1 MKVGDST
8 TRKERMPQKNMKRNA
23 RITDRKIRHA
33 KVTEENGETFG
44 ALAENANDGI
54 LVAAGKGIHVYA
66 NRRASEITGYSPA
79 ELLKVSI
86 KDLAHPDEIEK
97 LMDRYYKRLAGEPVP
112 RQYETIIVRKDGK
125 SIPIELTAAKTV
137 WQGKPADL
145 VIIRDITERKKIEE
159 ALRESEERFRQLS
172 EASFEGILIH
182 DRGKILDVNETLLSL
197 FGYSRDEVIGR
208 SVLDFAAP
216 ESRELVMKN
225 VLSGYLK
232 PYEAL
237 GLRKGGTR
245 FTCELIGRTIP
256 YRGSMARV
264 TVLRDV
270 TERKQAEEQ
279 LRYQAY
285 LLANVND
292 AIVASDA
299 QYRLTAW
306 NAAAESLYGWKAE
319 EVLGR
324 NGLEIIRTEW
334 LAADAEEMR
343 RKIAERGR
351 WHGEVTQAR
360 KDGTRVPAEVSS
372 VVLRDESG
380 QIVGYVSV
388 NRDITEHK
396 NAEKALQNSALQ
408 WQTTFDAMKDAVSL
422 IDSNGKIVRC
432 NKAMIDFLKKPLGEV
447 IGHTCW
453 EIKRGSPSPDVGC
466 LLRRVLQ
473 THKRETMILPM
484 GDQWFNI
491 TIDPLLDDSGNLV
504 GGVHIISDITERKK
518 AEETLRES
526 KEKYRNLIEN
536 ISDVIFEIDGKG
548 VITYISPVI
557 SGILDYTADEII
569 GKSFMNF
576 VNEDDRKSLSERFS
590 ELQRGVEKDFEY
602 RLIHKSGDVRWVR
615 TSTKALFEDDTF
627 KGGQGTLIDITEC
640 KKVEEKMR
648 LNEARLQSLYYI
660 SQYKSEN
667 VQGLLDYALD
677 EAIKLTKSKVGWFG
691 FYQEENKTLTIA
703 VWSAEAMKECEM
715 AEKQYVFPLKNAG
728 IWAEGIRRRNPFL
741 TNDFQALGPTRNG
754 YPPGHLELFKFLTIP
769 LFSGDAIVAV
779 IAIANKEEDYDETD
793 VLQLTLLMNSV
804 MEIIDHRKAEE
815 ALRESEERYRA
826 LFVEALDGLCLADA
840 ETGIIIDCNK
850 ALTALVGRERME
862 LIGHP
867 QNILHPPSSNKTEFS
882 PTFTQH
888 LGDKEGQILE
898 TQIITKTG
906 EIREV
911 EIKANM
917 LHLRGRKM
925 LQGIFRDI
933 TERKRMEQEL
943 ENHRRNLEEMVR
955 QRTSEL
961 EDARIAALN
970 LMQDANIQ
978 QQTTEKTLLEKE
990 TLLQEVHHRVKNNL
1004 QVISSLIDMQRAGI
1018 KDPHIRQVLLDS
1030 QARIRAM
1037 AIIHEKLYQS
1047 RELGRINVEEYV
1059 RVLIDHLAGIYRD
1072 QAKNIV
1078 IEIQVDKLSMDIDT
1092 AIPCGLIINELASN
1106 AFKYAFAPEWSGNRE
1121 VRLKIRKRDEGTLS
1135 LEFSDNG
1142 GGIPEALDIDR
1153 VSTLGLRLVSMLV
1166 RQLKGTLEL
1175 SRHGGTSFLI
1185 TFPYSENK
1193 IER

>member
-1 MKVGDST
+1 MKESQIRILFIEDNPGDVLLI
-8 TRKERMPQKNMKRNA
+8 REMLKNMGATRFELE
-23 RITDRKIRHA
+23 HA
-33 KVTEENGETFG
+33 DT
-44 ALAENANDGI
+44 LS
-54 LVAAGKGIHVYA
+54 KG
-66 NRRASEITGYSPA
+66 
-79 ELLKVSI
+79 L
-86 KDLAHPDEIEK
+86 
-97 LMDRYYKRLAGEPVP
+97 KRLTEKKFDLLLLDLGLPDS
-112 RQYETIIVRKDGK
+112 QGLETLKRAYAHVKD
-125 SIPIELTAAKTV
+125 IPIVVLTGLVDETV
-137 WQGKPADL
+137 G
-145 VIIRDITERKKIEE
+145 IE
-159 ALRESEERFRQLS
+159 AVREGAQDYLMK
-172 EASFEGILIH
+172 GQ
-182 DRGKILDVNETLLSL
+182 VNETLL
-197 FGYSRDEVIGR
+197 VR
-208 SVLDFAAP
+208 SIFHA
-216 ESRELVMKN
+216 
-225 VLSGYLK
+225 
-232 PYEAL
+232 
-237 GLRKGGTR
+237 
-245 FTCELIGRTIP
+245 I
-256 YRGSMARV
+256 
-264 TVLRDV
+264 
-270 TERKQAEEQ
+270 ERK
-279 LRYQAY
+279 
-285 LLANVND
+285 
-292 AIVASDA
+292 
-299 QYRLTAW
+299 
-306 NAAAESLYGWKAE
+306 KAE
-319 EVLGR
+319 E
-324 NGLEIIRTEW
+324 
-334 LAADAEEMR
+334 AF
-343 RKIAERGR
+343 
-351 WHGEVTQAR
+351 
-360 KDGTRVPAEVSS
+360 
-372 VVLRDESG
+372 
-380 QIVGYVSV
+380 
-388 NRDITEHK
+388 
-396 NAEKALQNSALQ
+396 QNSALQ
-408 WQTTFDAMKDAVSL
+408 WQITFDAMKDAVSL
-422 IDSNGKIVRC
+422 IDSEGKIIRC

-453 EIKRGSPSPDVGC
+453 EIKRGAPSPDVGC

-504 GGVHIISDITERKK
+504 GGVHIISDITE
-518 AEETLRES
+518 
-526 KEKYRNLIEN
+526 
-536 ISDVIFEIDGKG
+536 
-548 VITYISPVI
+548 
-557 SGILDYTADEII
+557 
-569 GKSFMNF
+569 
-576 VNEDDRKSLSERFS
+576 
-590 ELQRGVEKDFEY
+590 
-602 RLIHKSGDVRWVR
+602 H
-615 TSTKALFEDDTF
+615 TKA
-627 KGGQGTLIDITEC
+627 
-640 KKVEEKMR
+640 EEKMR
-648 LNEARLQSLYYI
+648 FNEARLQSLYYI

-667 VQGLLDYALD
+667 VLGLLDYALD
-677 EAIKLTKSKVGWFG
+677 EAIKLTGSKVGWFG

-741 TNDFQALGPTRNG
+741 TNDFQALGPARNG
-754 YPPGHLELFKFLTIP
+754 YPQGHVELFKFLTIP

-779 IAIANKEEDYDETD
+779 IAVANKEEDYDETD

-850 ALTALVGRERME
+850 TLTALVGRERME

-867 QNILHPPSSNKTEFS
+867 QNILHPPTSNKTEFS

-943 ENHRRNLEEMVR
+943 ENHRRNLEEIVR

-978 QQTTEKTLLEKE
+978 QQTTEKTLAEKE

-1072 QAKNIV
+1072 QAKNIA

-1106 AFKYAFAPEWSGNRE
+1106 AFKYAFAPGWSGNRE